1 MKPVKALILGL
12 LLLVPIL
19 IFIFISVFGTHHF
32 SLRTY
37 YPKLDEKGEVVYNAA
52 GDTVFLPVPFF
63 ELTTEQ
69 GSTLTQS
76 DLDNS
81 LYIANFF
88 QPSCQGA
95 CPEVFSQISRVQ
107 EAFANNPQINVVS
120 ISVTPVAD
128 SLQAL
133 QQLADRYNA
142 IEGKWHLL
150 TGDSAEVRS
159 LLEKGFHQEL
169 VQDGNSVMAGNK
181 LLLVDKEKMIR
192 GVYDGADKK
201 EVDRLILEINVLL
214 DEYSKRK

>member
-32 SLRTY
+32 SLRTF
-37 YPKLDEKGEVVYNAA
+37 YPKLDERGDVVYNAA

-63 ELTTEQ
+63 ELTTED
-69 GSTLTQS
+69 GSSLSQS
-76 DLDNS
+76 DLDSS

-88 QPSCQGA
+88 QASCQGT
-95 CPEVFSQISRVQ
+95 CPEVFSQLSRVQ
-107 EAFANNPQINVVS
+107 EAFANNPQVKLVS
-120 ISVTPVAD
+120 MSTTPLGD
-128 SLQAL
+128 SLQVL
-133 QQLADRYNA
+133 QRLADRYHM
-142 IEGKWHLL
+142 IDGKWHLL
-150 TGDSAEVRS
+150 TGDSAEVS
-159 LLEKGFHQEL
+159 NLLQKGFHQEL
-169 VQDGNSVMAGNK
+169 VQDESSVTAGDK